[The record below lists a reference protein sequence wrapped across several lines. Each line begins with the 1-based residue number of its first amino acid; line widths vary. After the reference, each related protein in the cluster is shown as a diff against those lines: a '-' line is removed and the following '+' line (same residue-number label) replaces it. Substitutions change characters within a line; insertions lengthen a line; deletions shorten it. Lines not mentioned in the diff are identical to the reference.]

1 MTWVVV
7 SGARVDLGQIVM
19 ARFFF
24 FARLLRGLRFSS
36 FDRSPP
42 LGHTTPPP

>member
-24 FARLLRGLRFSS
+24 CPSFAGASVF
-36 FDRSPP
+36 FV
-42 LGHTTPPP
+42 